1 MVSLI
6 DTNVIIRYLAA
17 DHPGYHQKSKE
28 ILEKIFLAET
38 RAVIMSEVIME
49 VLFVMTKQ
57 YEMEL
62 DEVAGYLQQL
72 LRLDG
77 IVNQDKY
84 ILIEALDTMQKQK
97 IDYVDALIC
106 TKSKLEGYGK
116 ISFDQDVF
124 GRCDSL

>member
-6 DTNVIIRYLAA
+6 DTNILIRYLAA
-17 DHPGYHQKSKE
+17 DYPEYHQTSKE
-28 ILEKIFLAET
+28 ILEKISRAET
-38 RAVIMSEVIME
+38 QAIIMSEVIME

-57 YEMEL
+57 YEMGL
-62 DEVAGYLQQL
+62 GEVEGYLQQL

-106 TKSKLEGYGK
+106 AKSKLEGYGK
-116 ISFDQDVF
+116 ISFDNDILNK
-124 GRCDSL
+124 CD